1 MTQREIFNVMVAIVN
16 DMDNEALAPY
26 MEHILDTEGAYK
38 DVLVQGIEDRIEA
51 LNKKSTGSKKPT
63 KTQIENE
70 GIYANILALMA
81 DGAARTNKAI
91 TDIYNTLYGTDYS
104 TNKIQAQVTKAVKG
118 GALDRA
124 VIKGVVYFTIKGD
137 TTPTT
142 TDDPTED
149 VIDDV
154 EE

>member
-1 MTQREIFNVMVAIVN
+1 MTQREMYNTIKNIITGISTEDF
-16 DMDNEALAPY
+16 ETLAP
-26 MEHILDTEGAYK
+26 EFSREEIVEGIDA
-38 DVLVQGIEDRIEA
+38 RIEA

-91 TDIYNTLYGTDYS
+91 TDIYNTMYGTDYS

-118 GALDRA
+118 GALDRT
-124 VIKGVVYFTIKGD
+124 VIKGVVYFTIKSD

-142 TDDPTED
+142 TED
-149 VIDDV
+149 AIDDV

>member
-1 MTQREIFNVMVAIVN
+1 MTQREMYNTIMNIVMGVSAE
-16 DMDNEALAPY
+16 DFEKFSPEFSREELS
-26 MEHILDTEGAYK
+26 EGIDA
-38 DVLVQGIEDRIEA
+38 RIEA

-118 GALDRA
+118 GALDRT

-142 TDDPTED
+142 TED

>member
-1 MTQREIFNVMVAIVN
+1 MTQREMYNTIKNIITGISVEDF
-16 DMDNEALAPY
+16 ETLAP
-26 MEHILDTEGAYK
+26 EFSREEIVEGIDA
-38 DVLVQGIEDRIEA
+38 RIEA

-81 DGAARTNKAI
+81 DGVTRTNKAI
-91 TDIYNTLYGTDYS
+91 TDAYNAIYGTDYS

-118 GALDRA
+118 GALDRT
-124 VIKGVVYFTIKGD
+124 VVKGVVYFTIKGELIPTD
-137 TTPTT
+137 TD
-142 TDDPTED
+142 TD
-149 VIDDV
+149 

>member
-1 MTQREIFNVMVAIVN
+1 MTQREMYNAIKNIIAGISVE
-16 DMDNEALAPY
+16 DFEALSP
-26 MEHILDTEGAYK
+26 EFSREEIVEGIDA
-38 DVLVQGIEDRIEA
+38 RIEA

-124 VIKGVVYFTIKGD
+124 VVKGVVYFTIKGD
-137 TTPTT
+137 ATPTT
-142 TDDPTED
+142 TED
-149 VIDDV
+149 AIDDV

>member
-1 MTQREIFNVMVAIVN
+1 MTQREMYNTIKNIITGISVEDF
-16 DMDNEALAPY
+16 EALAP
-26 MEHILDTEGAYK
+26 EFSREDIVEGINA
-38 DVLVQGIEDRIEA
+38 RIEA

-142 TDDPTED
+142 TDDPIED

>member
-1 MTQREIFNVMVAIVN
+1 MTQREMYNTIKNIITGISTEDF
-16 DMDNEALAPY
+16 EALAP
-26 MEHILDTEGAYK
+26 EFSREEIVEGIDA
-38 DVLVQGIEDRIEA
+38 RIEA
-51 LNKKSTGSKKPT
+51 LNKKPT

-142 TDDPTED
+142 TED
-149 VIDDV
+149 TVDDV

>member
-1 MTQREIFNVMVAIVN
+1 MTQREMYNTIKNIITGISIEDF
-16 DMDNEALAPY
+16 ETLAP
-26 MEHILDTEGAYK
+26 EFSREEIVEGIDA
-38 DVLVQGIEDRIEA
+38 RIEA

-118 GALDRA
+118 GALDRT

-137 TTPTT
+137 TTLTT
-142 TDDPTED
+142 TED

>member
-1 MTQREIFNVMVAIVN
+1 MTQREMYNTIKNIITGISTEDF
-16 DMDNEALAPY
+16 EALAP
-26 MEHILDTEGAYK
+26 EFSREDIVEGIDA
-38 DVLVQGIEDRIEA
+38 RIEA

-70 GIYANILALMA
+70 GIYADIIALMA
-81 DGAARTNKAI
+81 DGVTRTNKAI
-91 TDIYNTLYGTDYS
+91 TDTYNSIYGTDFS

-118 GALDRA
+118 GALDRT

-137 TTPTT
+137 TTPTI
-142 TDDPTED
+142 TENA
-149 VIDDV
+149 IDDI

>member
-1 MTQREIFNVMVAIVN
+1 MTQREMYNTILNIVMGVSAE
-16 DMDNEALAPY
+16 DFEALAP
-26 MEHILDTEGAYK
+26 EFSREDIVE
-38 DVLVQGIEDRIEA
+38 GIEARIKA
-51 LNKKSTGSKKPT
+51 LDKKSTGSKKPT

-81 DGAARTNKAI
+81 DGTTRTNKAI

-124 VIKGVVYFTIKGD
+124 VVKGVVYFTIKGD
-137 TTPTT
+137 TTTT
-142 TDDPTED
+142 TTEGA
-149 VIDDV
+149 IDDV

>member
-1 MTQREIFNVMVAIVN
+1 MTQREMYNTIKNIITGISTEDYEV
-16 DMDNEALAPY
+16 LAP
-26 MEHILDTEGAYK
+26 EFSREEIVEGIDA
-38 DVLVQGIEDRIEA
+38 RIEA

-70 GIYANILALMA
+70 GIYANILALMS

-91 TDIYNTLYGTDYS
+91 TDTYNTLYGTDFS
-104 TNKIQAQVTKAVKG
+104 TNKIQAQVTKAVKN

-124 VIKGVVYFTIKGD
+124 VVKGVVYFTIKGD
-137 TTPTT
+137 ATP
-142 TDDPTED
+142 DD
-149 VIDDV
+149 I

>member
-1 MTQREIFNVMVAIVN
+1 MTQREMYNTIKNIITGISTEDFETFAPEFSREEIV
-16 DMDNEALAPY
+16 
-26 MEHILDTEGAYK
+26 EGIDA
-38 DVLVQGIEDRIEA
+38 RIEA

>member
-1 MTQREIFNVMVAIVN
+1 MTQREMFNVMVAIVN

-38 DVLVQGIEDRIEA
+38 DVLVQGIEDRIKA
-51 LNKKSTGSKKPT
+51 LNKKSAGLKKPT

-70 GIYANILALMA
+70 GIYADVIALMA
-81 DGAARTNKAI
+81 DGVTRTNKAI
-91 TDIYNTLYGTDYS
+91 TDAYNALYGTDYS

-118 GALDRA
+118 GALDRT
-124 VIKGVVYFTIKGD
+124 VVKGVVYFTIKNMATLTD
-137 TTPTT
+137 T
-142 TDDPTED
+142 D
-149 VIDDV
+149 

>member
-1 MTQREIFNVMVAIVN
+1 MTQREMYNTIKNIITGISTEDF
-16 DMDNEALAPY
+16 EALAP
-26 MEHILDTEGAYK
+26 EFSREEVVEGIDA
-38 DVLVQGIEDRIEA
+38 RIEA

-118 GALDRA
+118 GALDRT

-137 TTPTT
+137 TTPAT
-142 TDDPTED
+142 TED
-149 VIDDV
+149 TVADV

>member
-1 MTQREIFNVMVAIVN
+1 MTQREMYNTIKNIITGISTEDFETFSPEFSREEIV
-16 DMDNEALAPY
+16 
-26 MEHILDTEGAYK
+26 EGIDA
-38 DVLVQGIEDRIEA
+38 RIEA

-91 TDIYNTLYGTDYS
+91 TDTYNTLYDTGYS

-124 VIKGVVYFTIKGD
+124 VVKGVVYFTIKGD
-137 TTPTT
+137 ATPTT
-142 TDDPTED
+142 TED
-149 VIDDV
+149 AIDDV

>member
-1 MTQREIFNVMVAIVN
+1 MTQREMYNTIKNIITGISVEDFETFSPEFSREEI
-16 DMDNEALAPY
+16 
-26 MEHILDTEGAYK
+26 TEG
-38 DVLVQGIEDRIEA
+38 IEARIEA
-51 LNKKSTGSKKPT
+51 LNKKSTSPKKPT

-91 TDIYNTLYGTDYS
+91 TDTYNTLYGTDFS

-124 VIKGVVYFTIKGD
+124 VVKGVVYFTIKGD
-137 TTPTT
+137 VAPIT
-142 TDDPTED
+142 TDDTIEDITDDTE
-149 VIDDV
+149 
-154 EE
+154 E

>member
-1 MTQREIFNVMVAIVN
+1 MTQREMYNTIMNIVMGVSAEDFERFSPEFSREEIS
-16 DMDNEALAPY
+16 E
-26 MEHILDTEGAYK
+26 
-38 DVLVQGIEDRIEA
+38 GIEARIEA

-91 TDIYNTLYGTDYS
+91 TDTYNTLYGTDFS

-118 GALDRA
+118 GALDRT
-124 VIKGVVYFTIKGD
+124 VVKGVVYFTIKGEV
-137 TTPTT
+137 TPNIT
-142 TDDPTED
+142 
-149 VIDDV
+149 DDV

>member
-1 MTQREIFNVMVAIVN
+1 MTQREMYNTIKNIITGISTEDF
-16 DMDNEALAPY
+16 EALAP
-26 MEHILDTEGAYK
+26 EFSREDIVE
-38 DVLVQGIEDRIEA
+38 GIEARIEA

-118 GALDRA
+118 GSLDRT
-124 VIKGVVYFTIKGD
+124 VVKGVVYFTIKNMVTPAD
-137 TTPTT
+137 TD
-142 TDDPTED
+142 TD
-149 VIDDV
+149 

>member
-1 MTQREIFNVMVAIVN
+1 MTQREMYNTIMNIVMGVSVEDFETFSPEFSREEI
-16 DMDNEALAPY
+16 
-26 MEHILDTEGAYK
+26 TEGINA
-38 DVLVQGIEDRIEA
+38 RIEA

-137 TTPTT
+137 TIPTT

>member
-1 MTQREIFNVMVAIVN
+1 MTQREMYNTIKNIITGISTEDF
-16 DMDNEALAPY
+16 EALAP
-26 MEHILDTEGAYK
+26 EFSREDIVEGIDA
-38 DVLVQGIEDRIEA
+38 RIEA

-91 TDIYNTLYGTDYS
+91 TDTYNTLYGTDFS

-118 GALDRA
+118 GALDRT
-124 VIKGVVYFTIKGD
+124 VVKGVVYFTIKGEV
-137 TTPTT
+137 T
-142 TDDPTED
+142 TDNTE
-149 VIDDV
+149 
-154 EE
+154 E

>member
-1 MTQREIFNVMVAIVN
+1 MTQREMYNTIKNIITGISAEDYEV
-16 DMDNEALAPY
+16 LAP
-26 MEHILDTEGAYK
+26 EFSREEIVK
-38 DVLVQGIEDRIEA
+38 GIDARIEA

-91 TDIYNTLYGTDYS
+91 TDTYNTLYNTEYS

-118 GALDRA
+118 GALDRT
-124 VIKGVVYFTIKGD
+124 VVKGVVYFTIKGETTSTTSDD
-137 TTPTT
+137 T
-142 TDDPTED
+142 
-149 VIDDV
+149 

>member
-1 MTQREIFNVMVAIVN
+1 MTQREMYNTIMNIVMGVSAE
-16 DMDNEALAPY
+16 DFEKFSPEFSREELS
-26 MEHILDTEGAYK
+26 E
-38 DVLVQGIEDRIEA
+38 GIEARIEA

-81 DGAARTNKAI
+81 DGATRTNKAI

-118 GALDRA
+118 GALDRT

-137 TTPTT
+137 TTPAT
-142 TDDPTED
+142 TED
-149 VIDDV
+149 DIDDV

>member
-1 MTQREIFNVMVAIVN
+1 MTQREMYNTIKNIITGISVEDF
-16 DMDNEALAPY
+16 ETLAP
-26 MEHILDTEGAYK
+26 EFSREEIVEGIDA
-38 DVLVQGIEDRIEA
+38 RIEA

-91 TDIYNTLYGTDYS
+91 TDTYNTICGTDYS

-124 VIKGVVYFTIKGD
+124 VVKGVVYFTIKGD

-142 TDDPTED
+142 TED